1 MARKKA
7 KGAGKKKDAKEK
19 PDDAKEKPDD
29 AKPAG
34 DEGEK
39 IISEKTPLEKIMNF
53 FQTPL
58 GLFLAIVITI
68 FLVFLAVQAVI
79 MCLNE
84 WEKTADLRHAMQL
97 VKTFMMRKDSSYED
111 KDVKIRYKL
120 NHDWMAHKDAIYL
133 FVVQPQNWTESRK
146 FCMRQ
151 NAKLLRVENA
161 EEEEFIEGIAYGK
174 HNSYWIGAIKESNK
188 WIWLDDK
195 TEVKLLYWAEKSPRK
210 EDTTPDQPFC
220 MRLKNDCT
228 IPRKCWT
235 DIRCNYWA
243 RSICKIKPLKKWMN

>member
-111 KDVKIRYKL
+111 KDDIETIFDADKVAEELAVLAVMLSQLEEEIIKIRYKL

-195 TEVKLLYWAEKSPRK
+195 TEVKLL
-210 EDTTPDQPFC
+210 
-220 MRLKNDCT
+220 
-228 IPRKCWT
+228 
-235 DIRCNYWA
+235 
-243 RSICKIKPLKKWMN
+243 